1 MTAEASNAAMFK
13 VSGNGIYWTRTVN
26 SDKIWSAQV
35 LYLGQV
41 DANLPQVTL
50 AFNQAGGALE
60 WSAYKTGSAA
70 AQITDV
76 AVNGY
81 KVNAQP
87 GKNLYGTLEIAYNGT
102 YTITAEDAGGNRNSI
117 ACTVDALK
125 LDLAGCSAASTG
137 ARFSSSAPSTA

>member
-1 MTAEASNAAMFK
+1 M
-13 VSGNGIYWTRTVN
+13 
-26 SDKIWSAQV
+26 
-35 LYLGQV
+35 
-41 DANLPQVTL
+41 
-50 AFNQAGGALE
+50 
-60 WSAYKTGSAA
+60 
-70 AQITDV
+70 

-117 ACTVDALK
+117 GYTVDALK

-137 ARFSSSAPSTA
+137 AWNQARNNGRVEADLSGAVGASITGRIPTRHKTTIMPRLPDGAGPRRL